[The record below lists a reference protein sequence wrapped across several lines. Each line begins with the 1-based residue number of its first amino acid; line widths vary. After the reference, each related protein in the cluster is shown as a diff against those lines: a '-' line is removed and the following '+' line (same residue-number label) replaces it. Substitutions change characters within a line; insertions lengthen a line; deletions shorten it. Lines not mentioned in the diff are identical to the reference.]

1 MQRLPALCFFAA
13 AILLFA
19 LVTNGFSLTW
29 QTGQPFWR
37 FVRDALAVRLASAG
51 LYGAALALCRA
62 RGKQQAIAIFVL
74 CLAIAG
80 ALSGLDLYI
89 LWGTRPAEPA
99 ALAVDL
105 STQLPGFLLMLLM
118 TQFVCRASR
127 AEVVRD
133 AGAFAL
139 SVLLFLLPSLI
150 FGWGVPSCFFDTVCV
165 TTTLFAL
172 LAAEPLLDCVHE
184 TLHRFVHRF

>member
-37 FVRDALAVRLASAG
+37 FVREALAVRLASAG

-80 ALSGLDLYI
+80 ALSGLDLYV

-184 TLHRFVHRF
+184 TLRRFTHRP

>member
-1 MQRLPALCFFAA
+1 MQKLPTLCFLAA
-13 AILLFA
+13 ASLLLA
-19 LVTNGFSLTW
+19 LVTSGFSLTW
-29 QTGQPFWR
+29 QTGRPFWR
-37 FVRDALAVRLASAG
+37 LVRCALAVRLTSAG

-62 RGKQQAIAIFVL
+62 RTRRQAAAVFAL

-80 ALSGLDLYI
+80 ALTALELTA
-89 LWGTRPAEPA
+89 LPRPAPA
-99 ALAVDL
+99 PALAVDL

-165 TTTLFAL
+165 TTTLFIL
-172 LAAEPLLDCVHE
+172 LAAEPLLDYAHE

>member
-1 MQRLPALCFFAA
+1 M
-13 AILLFA
+13 LFA

-37 FVRDALAVRLASAG
+37 FVRCALAVRLASAG
-51 LYGAALALCRA
+51 LCGAALALCRA
-62 RGKQQAIAIFVL
+62 RGKQQAITIFVL

-80 ALSGLDLYI
+80 ALSGLDLYV
-89 LWGTRPAEPA
+89 LWETCPTESAS
-99 ALAVDL
+99 LAVDQ
-105 STQLPGFLLMLLM
+105 SRQLPGFLLMLFM
-118 TQFVCRASR
+118 TQFVCQASR
-127 AEVVRD
+127 TEVLRD
-133 AGAFAL
+133 VGAFAL
-139 SVLLFLLPSLI
+139 SVLLFLLPALI

-172 LAAEPLLDCVHE
+172 LAAEPLLDYAHE